1 MRAHPDPDSLDS
13 LFPRLNRPAGLN
25 VDVVKLALRAE
36 AWGAKC
42 ADEWDVE
49 TYMSITS
56 WKEHDY
62 RSWTRSTHRIAEAS
76 WHHLVWPSL
85 ELFIAIPPCA
95 VNFYQLTREL
105 DVLRSQL
112 SEVFHAT
119 FTRIA
124 QSRFQ
129 DVLARR
135 DAQRETTFL
144 I

>member
-13 LFPRLNRPAGLN
+13 LFPHLDRPVALQ

-49 TYMSITS
+49 AYLNATS
-56 WKEHDY
+56 WKDHDY
-62 RSWTRSTHRIAEAS
+62 RIWTRSIHRIADAS

-112 SEVFHAT
+112 SEVFHTT
-119 FTRIA
+119 FTRVA
-124 QSRFQ
+124 QTRFQ
-129 DVLARR
+129 DVLAAR
-135 DAQRETTFL
+135 DIHREPIFL
-144 I
+144 M